1 MEKTV
6 ILTPMPNTLVQRIT
20 TKHHSLRNFRYYDIL
35 VHVFVVILLISN
47 LVAPKICAIGPFR
60 ISGALLLFPLTYIF
74 GDVFTEVY
82 GYSGSRRAIWIGFFA
97 STLMAIMAK
106 AIVWFPPAPDW
117 ANQSAFATVF
127 DFVPRIVVASLI
139 AFWAGEFAN
148 SYVMAKMKLFT
159 NGRYLWTR
167 TVGSTVVG
175 QAVDTTIVITL
186 TFAGNQSFATIVNLI
201 ISGYAAKVIYEV
213 VATPLTY
220 LVVNKLKAAE
230 GIDVFDTDTNFSPFG
245 RDNNTVPAIEP
256 DEVIPEP
263 VFGGASRSTD

>member
-1 MEKTV
+1 MANAL
-6 ILTPMPNTLVQRIT
+6 IHRLT

-106 AIVWFPPAPDW
+106 IIVWLPPAPEW
-117 ANQSAFATVF
+117 QNQSAFATVF
-127 DFVPRIVVASLI
+127 DFVPRIVIASLI

-148 SYVMAKMKLFT
+148 SYVMAKMKIFT
-159 NGRYLWTR
+159 DGRYLWTR

-175 QAVDTTIVITL
+175 QAVDTALVITL
-186 TFAGNQSFATIVNLI
+186 TFIGSQSMATIGMLI
-201 ISGYAAKVIYEV
+201 VSGYVAKVVYEV
-213 VATPLTY
+213 IATPLTY
-220 LVVNKLKAAE
+220 LVVNSLKRAE
-230 GIDVFDTDTNFSPFG
+230 GVDLYDTDTDFNPFG
-245 RDNNTVPAIEP
+245 RERNQVGAVGENAAIEAATSS
-256 DEVIPEP
+256 
-263 VFGGASRSTD
+263 GK